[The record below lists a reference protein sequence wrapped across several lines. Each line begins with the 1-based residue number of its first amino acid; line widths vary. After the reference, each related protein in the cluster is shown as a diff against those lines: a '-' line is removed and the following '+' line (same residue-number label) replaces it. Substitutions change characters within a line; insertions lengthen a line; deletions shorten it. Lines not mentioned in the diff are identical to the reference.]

1 MDERSPGYYAV
12 IPADVRYDDRIP
24 ANAKLLYG
32 EISALIGKDGFC
44 YASNQ
49 YFAEVYRCSE
59 VTISRLISAL
69 EDVGYIKRVVEKND
83 AGQVVRRKLFLNVS
97 AQQEQ
102 PLNNF
107 DNTPL
112 QNCGEGIN
120 KNVKETNLSN
130 TDIYKENKKESP
142 PQEEPKKRRP
152 SKTSYDPANDFA
164 VFSTEVAIGLPQ
176 KAASELYEALIRFE
190 ENRKAIKKPIP
201 SKASVTA
208 LCNKLREYSGGNIGT
223 MIELLDTATSSGW
236 QTVYPSKQNGGQQ
249 KMIPPAGR
257 EKEWL

>member
-1 MDERSPGYYAV
+1 MDERLPGYYAI

-49 YFAEVYRCSE
+49 YFAEIYRCSD

-69 EDVGYIKRVVEKND
+69 EDAGYIKREVEKSST
-83 AGQVVRRKLFLNVS
+83 GKVSRRKLYLNVS
-97 AQQEQ
+97 ISEIQ

-107 DNTPL
+107 VNTPL
-112 QNCGEGIN
+112 QNCGEGLN
-120 KNVKETNLSN
+120 KKVKDTNLSN
-130 TDIYKENKKESP
+130 TDICKENKKESP
-142 PQEEPKKRRP
+142 PQKEPKTKRP
-152 SKTSYDPANDFA
+152 AKTDFEPEADFA
-164 VFSTEVAIGLPQ
+164 TFVAGVAFAHPLADPLI
-176 KAASELYEALIRFE
+176 EALRRFAE
-190 ENRKAIKKPIP
+190 SRKAIKKPIP

-208 LCNKLREYSGGNIGT
+208 LCNRLREYSGGNIGT

-236 QTVYPSKQNGGQQ
+236 QTVYPTKQGFGPA
-249 KMIPPAGR
+249 KSVPPAGR
-257 EKEWL
+257 DKEWL